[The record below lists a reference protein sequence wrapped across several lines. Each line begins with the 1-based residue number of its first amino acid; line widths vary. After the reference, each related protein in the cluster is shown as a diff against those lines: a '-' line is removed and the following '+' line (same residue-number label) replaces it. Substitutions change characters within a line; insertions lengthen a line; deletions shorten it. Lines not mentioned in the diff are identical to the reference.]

1 MSSVLRVIGPLFFAA
16 AEGLFTDLESRL
28 EGKRIVILKW
38 DAVPVLDAG
47 GLDAFQRFVKR
58 LPEGCE
64 LRVCNPGIP
73 ATAHYGSRRHSTDP
87 GTPRILPES
96 SRGDGGFI
104 STRLTSQRKL
114 TGQQTALF
122 VSYDGD
128 CRYGGNVCHSGE
140 PTSNG
145 RTPVHARQ
153 HGHPPAIRESHRRK
167 YLAQH
172 HVRNTGAY

>member
-1 MSSVLRVIGPLFFAA
+1 MNCACATL
-16 AEGLFTDLESRL
+16 
-28 EGKRIVILKW
+28 
-38 DAVPVLDAG
+38 
-47 GLDAFQRFVKR
+47 
-58 LPEGCE
+58 
-64 LRVCNPGIP
+64 GIP

-153 HGHPPAIRESHRRK
+153 HGHPPARESHRRK

-172 HVRNTGAY
+172 HVRNTGGILNCGNWLRIEYPHADHHYHQTQPHEHVTE